1 MKLILDYEQFL
12 FFVSPSSET
21 CWNKNDKARDWRCKT
36 EEASRAATL
45 ARTLARSKYEEKEGL
60 LAPSVVLRGH
70 FRVSSVS
77 LDRLRTKRDC
87 S

>member
-21 CWNKNDKARDWRCKT
+21 CWKKNDKARDWRCKT

-45 ARTLARSKYEEKEGL
+45 ARTLARTKYEEKERL
-60 LAPSVVLRGH
+60 LAPSVSCVVI
-70 FRVSSVS
+70 FVSRAF
-77 LDRLRTKRDC
+77 L
-87 S
+87 

>member
-45 ARTLARSKYEEKEGL
+45 ARTLARTKYEK
-60 LAPSVVLRGH
+60 
-70 FRVSSVS
+70 
-77 LDRLRTKRDC
+77 KRDFSRLQSSC
-87 S
+87 VVIFVSRAFL